1 MSELSWLV
9 EFIRDQGQKSM
20 GPSVL
25 LGQVLTVPPSLV
37 VRVQGMDLMVE
48 DLYISSSLLLPD
60 ALRIGDRV
68 TLMPLA
74 GGQQFIVLSKVVKMG
89 E

>member
-20 GPSVL
+20 GTSVL
-25 LGQVLTVPPSLV
+25 LGQVIAVPPALV
-37 VRVQGMDLMVE
+37 VRVQGMDLMAD

-60 ALRIGDRV
+60 ALRAGDRV
-68 TLMPLA
+68 ALMPLV
-74 GGQQFIVLSKVVKMG
+74 GGQQFIVLNKVVKMS